1 MCLTLFVLFFWVY
14 FCCLDNWNM
23 ISFQCQKI
31 YKAIMTHNKEWRGL
45 SEIHTVKSTSIFNTN
60 RNWRFKPYKTIVLN
74 RSWKRTCI
82 PNKKRQPILKPSTLP
97 KIRLMS
103 RLEVFYLGPP
113 LSLFRI
119 NIFECIWPPRE
130 RSYINCSSTWLLG
143 CLARHWLRAWAVTP
157 LSLSL
162 SLVQCPIW
170 TWPQTRSYPTAFT
183 TTTEIEDGR
192 EMADAR
198 W

>member
-1 MCLTLFVLFFWVY
+1 MF
-14 FCCLDNWNM
+14 
-23 ISFQCQKI
+23 
-31 YKAIMTHNKEWRGL
+31 AIMTHNKEWRGL
-45 SEIHTVKSTSIFNTN
+45 SEIHTVKSTSIFNAN

-113 LSLFRI
+113 LSLFRT
-119 NIFECIWPPRE
+119 NIFECIGLHVSDP
-130 RSYINCSSTWLLG
+130 ISTAPVLG

-162 SLVQCPIW
+162 SLVRCPIW

-183 TTTEIEDGR
+183 TATEIEDGR

>member
-1 MCLTLFVLFFWVY
+1 MF
-14 FCCLDNWNM
+14 
-23 ISFQCQKI
+23 
-31 YKAIMTHNKEWRGL
+31 AIMTHNKEWRGL
-45 SEIHTVKSTSIFNTN
+45 SEIHTVKSTSIFNAN

-113 LSLFRI
+113 LSLFRT

-143 CLARHWLRAWAVTP
+143 QALTACMGSYSSLPLPLPRTMPNLDMAPDKIVPNCLHDSNRNWRWEGDGGCQVVMLA
-157 LSLSL
+157 
-162 SLVQCPIW
+162 C
-170 TWPQTRSYPTAFT
+170 T
-183 TTTEIEDGR
+183 TVIRDPAAPYSSFD
-192 EMADAR
+192 MSCSA
-198 W
+198 